1 METRNMPITFTDSR
15 AALVVAH
22 PGHEL
27 RIYQWLRLAR
37 PLCFVLTDG
46 SGNTGKSRLYAT
58 TNILEHV
65 GARRGGIYGRLT
77 DQAIYS
83 AMLAG
88 DVDLFV
94 GLAKEMAR
102 KLVGEE
108 IDYVVGDAS
117 EGYNPAHDICRFLI
131 NAVVENVNRQRQQ
144 PILNFEIF
152 LSRETNND
160 LKKGPDD
167 IWLQLDE
174 ESSMKKLAAAQ
185 AYVELAADIDQ
196 TLTREGM
203 QAIQIEHLCLA
214 SSKWDGASETPYY
227 EVHGERQV
235 AAGHYQEVVRYQAHI
250 RPIADALMR
259 WASNS

>member
-1 METRNMPITFTDSR
+1 MQVTFTDSR

-46 SGNTGKSRLYAT
+46 SGNTGTSRLHAT
-58 TNILEHV
+58 TNILEQV
-65 GARRGGIYGRLT
+65 GARRGSIYGRFT
-77 DQAIYS
+77 DHAIYS
-83 AMLAG
+83 AMIEG
-88 DVDLFV
+88 DVELFI
-94 GLAKEMAR
+94 GLAKELAR
-102 KLVGEE
+102 ELVAEE
-108 IDYVVGDAS
+108 IDYVVGDAI

-144 PILNFEIF
+144 PILNFEVF

-167 IWLQLDE
+167 IWLQLDG
-174 ESSMKKLAAAQ
+174 ESSIKKLAVAQ

-214 SSKWDGASETPYY
+214 SSKWDDASETPYY

-235 AAGHYQEVVRYQAHI
+235 AAGHYEEVVRYRAHI
-250 RPIADALMR
+250 RPIADALVR
-259 WASNS
+259 WARNS